1 MLMYASFL
9 FRPPQMLKKS
19 DWRPFIWKN
28 PRQLPIVTMCPNSG
42 EAAHVRHAD
51 LWTEHC
57 A

>member
-1 MLMYASFL
+1 
-9 FRPPQMLKKS
+9 MLKKS